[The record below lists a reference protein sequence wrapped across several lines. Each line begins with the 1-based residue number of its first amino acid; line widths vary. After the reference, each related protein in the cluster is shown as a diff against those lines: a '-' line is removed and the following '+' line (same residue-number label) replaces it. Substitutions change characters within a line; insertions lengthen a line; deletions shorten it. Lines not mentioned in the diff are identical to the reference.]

1 MAEYVIIKEI
11 GKGSY
16 GKVFLAKEKNSA
28 ESCKKLVIKEIDL
41 RHASTKDRNAARQEA
56 YLLRNIKHPNVISYR
71 DSFEKST
78 GFLYIV
84 MVFAEGGDLF
94 KRIKSQRGLKQLNPL
109 RKYVYLEEKQ
119 IVEWS
124 VQIAMGLLYLHNKR
138 VLHRDL
144 KTQNIFLTN
153 ANLIKIGDLGI
164 AKILDTNTMNET
176 LPASTIIGTPY
187 YMSPEIFNNLPY
199 NEKSD
204 MWSFGCCLYEM
215 LTLRHA
221 FHAKD
226 INSLVYAVMKK
237 SPPKV
242 PTNLYSKELVEISKL
257 FLDRNADRRPTAN
270 EFLKL
275 PFIKTYIK
283 MFLKNTQ
290 AKVEKKEEIN
300 RMQPIEKMQREQK
313 IKEQKNPSSGSR
325 SSSKS
330 ASRSRSRDKLE
341 SRPASKES
349 HHVDSQSNKS
359 SPSNSGELKKR
370 AQWVKP
376 AIDASVRP
384 QQKHDLNDDLTIAVE
399 KEDSIAQQSG
409 LELPK
414 IENLSMQKTK
424 DSDVVPHPV
433 NPVTSP
439 HTPNSEHPIQANQ
452 PGFTLNSTTKL
463 LDKIVNLRKK
473 CLTLLGVKKLS
484 QVYQII
490 DKFVGDDEF
499 EILEASLKK
508 FLGEQQFEEIGLDI
522 WQLKFCE
529 ERLFC

>member
-1 MAEYVIIKEI
+1 MAEYVIIQEI

-16 GKVFLAKEKNSA
+16 GKVFLAKEKDTA
-28 ESCKKLVIKEIDL
+28 DTIKKLVIKEIDL
-41 RHASTKDRNAARQEA
+41 RHATNKDRNAARQEA

-71 DSFEKST
+71 DSFEKSN

-94 KRIKSQRGLKQLNPL
+94 KRIKQQRGLKSTHPD

-119 IVEWS
+119 VVEWS
-124 VQIAMGLLYLHNKR
+124 VQICMGLLYLHNKR

-187 YMSPEIFNNLPY
+187 YMSPEIFNNQTY

-204 MWSFGCCLYEM
+204 MWSFGCCLYEL

-242 PTNLYSKELVEISKL
+242 PEGLYSKELVELSKL
-257 FLDRNADRRPTAN
+257 FLNRSPGFRPSAN
-270 EFLKL
+270 EFLKHS
-275 PFIKTYIK
+275 FIKSYIK
-283 MFLKNTQ
+283 LFLKNTQ
-290 AKVEKKEEIN
+290 AK
-300 RMQPIEKMQREQK
+300 
-313 IKEQKNPSSGSR
+313 IKGDSGQSQVN
-325 SSSKS
+325 
-330 ASRSRSRDKLE
+330 DE
-341 SRPASKES
+341 RPASKN
-349 HHVDSQSNKS
+349 SNRSDTSNNSSNSKKS
-359 SPSNSGELKKR
+359 SPQPVR
-370 AQWVKP
+370 AKWVKP
-376 AIDASVRP
+376 SN
-384 QQKHDLNDDLTIAVE
+384 DLSLFRVNNKSPDETSTTLNSANKSAEIQSE
-399 KEDSIAQQSG
+399 KTDQREVPPSQFQ
-409 LELPK
+409 EL
-414 IENLSMQKTK
+414 NLSPSGK
-424 DSDVVPHPV
+424 
-433 NPVTSP
+433 
-439 HTPNSEHPIQANQ
+439 
-452 PGFTLNSTTKL
+452 TLNSTTKL
-463 LDKIVNLRKK
+463 LDKIVLLRKK
-473 CLTLLGVKKLS
+473 CLKTLGVKRLS
-484 QVYQII
+484 QVYEII
-490 DKFVGDDEF
+490 DKYVG
-499 EILEASLKK
+499 S
-508 FLGEQQFEEIGLDI
+508 EEIDKLEDQLKAYLGQDLFKEVGIDI